1 MVYEGL
7 FATPNKGNELLGVRV
22 HGLCVESN
30 SQFESTSE
38 LKSTAKKQIS
48 LTISNQIPI
57 FALEIWKLEIL
68 CMA

>member
-7 FATPNKGNELLGVRV
+7 FATPNIGNELLGVRV
-22 HGLCVESN
+22 HGLCAESN
-30 SQFESTSE
+30 SQFVSTSE
-38 LKSTAKKQIS
+38 LNGTS
-48 LTISNQIPI
+48 SNSAYHHQSDSI